1 MPICAVNVCRKR
13 GVSMASQ
20 TQIDANRRNA
30 AQSTGPKSINGKYIV
45 SKNAIRHG
53 LLSNDGLLMDEDPAE
68 FARFQARWEQDLAPI
83 GEIEKLLAR
92 SIIWLAWRM
101 ERAGGG
107 SWAAPVEPVL
117 RVPRIHHRMGRAAI
131 SVESLRRYNPNT
143 RRGDRI
149 RQKGRRGDAAL
160 GRRSGGAQY
169 RTWFFSSCLGP
180 PSVYKVGTLRS
191 PN

>member
-1 MPICAVNVCRKR
+1 
-13 GVSMASQ
+13 MASQ

-92 SIIWLAWRM
+92 SIISLAWRM
-101 ERAGGG
+101 ERAPG
-107 SWAAPVEPVL
+107 VEAGLHLWNRYSESRESIIGWTSSNIGRKSPPL
-117 RVPRIHHRMGRAAI
+117 QPKHTPRRSNPPKRTKGRCCARSTVWRSAI
-131 SVESLRRYNPNT
+131 SNVVFQLMP
-143 RRGDRI
+143 
-149 RQKGRRGDAAL
+149 
-160 GRRSGGAQY
+160 
-169 RTWFFSSCLGP
+169 
-180 PSVYKVGTLRS
+180 GTSKRV
-191 PN
+191 